1 MHLNSLN
8 KTLYK
13 SILFSLL
20 IFNIIYSQKN
30 IRVNKTDLD
39 NGLKILSYNIRYD
52 NPDDGI
58 NKWDNRKGTII
69 NYIKKNTP
77 DIIGMQEVLN
87 NQLIELDSSLDDYA
101 FVGVGREDG
110 KTKGEYSPIF
120 FKPSKL
126 ILIKSDTFWLS
137 ETPDKVSVG
146 WDAALERICT
156 YALFEQINTKKK
168 FLVFN
173 THFDHIGENARSE
186 SAKLILKKIKKI
198 NRNKLPTL
206 ITGDF
211 NLTPETKPMKIF
223 KNNFNDVM
231 ESSDFENTYNGTY
244 TGFNV
249 NENPTRRID
258 YIFEKDFQVK
268 KAKHLLIK
276 TSKGLWASDHH
287 PVFLSC
293 YL

>member
-1 MHLNSLN
+1 MP
-8 KTLYK
+8 YI
-13 SILFSLL
+13 ILFFLL
-20 IFNIIYSQKN
+20 IFSNNLFEKHN
-30 IRVNKTDLD
+30 N
-39 NGLKILSYNIRYD
+39 LKILSYNIRYD

-69 NYIKKNTP
+69 NYIKTNTP

-87 NQLIELDSSLDDYA
+87 NQLIELDNSLDDYS

-110 KTKGEYSPIF
+110 IIRGEFSPIF
-120 FKPSKL
+120 YKISKL
-126 ILIKSDTFWLS
+126 KLIKTSTFWLS
-137 ETPDKVSVG
+137 ETPEKVSVG
-146 WDAALERICT
+146 WDAVLERICT
-156 YALFEQINTKKK
+156 YALFEQISTKKQ
-168 FLVFN
+168 FWIFN

-211 NLTPETKPMKIF
+211 NLTPETKPIKIF

-249 NENPTRRID
+249 NKNPTRRID